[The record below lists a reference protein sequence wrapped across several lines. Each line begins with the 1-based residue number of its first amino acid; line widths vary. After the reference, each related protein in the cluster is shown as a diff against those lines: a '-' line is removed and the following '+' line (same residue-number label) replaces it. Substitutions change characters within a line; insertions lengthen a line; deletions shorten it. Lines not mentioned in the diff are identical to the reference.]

1 MPLYDYFC
9 ADCGGFRKMVR
20 MADSA
25 HAQPCPRCA
34 VPAQRILV
42 SPFLA
47 GRGDSGDAP
56 GPRVP
61 GGGGSWRSLCGFGCP
76 HCAGS
81 G

>member
-25 HAQPCPRCA
+25 LAQPCPRCA
-34 VPAQRILV
+34 TPVQRILV
-42 SPFLA
+42 TPFLA
-47 GRGDSGDAP
+47 GRGDGGDAP
-56 GPRVP
+56 GPRLP

>member
-20 MADSA
+20 MADSDQ
-25 HAQPCPRCA
+25 AQPCPGCA
-34 VPAQRILV
+34 APAQRILV
-42 SPFLA
+42 TPFLA
-47 GRGDSGDAP
+47 GRGDADHAP